1 LAAAYGFGLSKN
13 HAFVDGNK
21 RIALISIQLFLE
33 INGWHLTATD
43 DQCVYAMVGVA
54 AGEISESDLAKWVR
68 EHVLQFEGNRG
79 TEFVRPKLN

>member
-1 LAAAYGFGLSKN
+1 
-13 HAFVDGNK
+13 
-21 RIALISIQLFLE
+21 
-33 INGWHLTATD
+33 
-43 DQCVYAMVGVA
+43 MVGVA